1 VRSTDDPGS
10 SERTDFVLHAKG
22 EQHMKRLLVLPV
34 LAAGALA
41 LAAFA
46 FASAGS
52 ANKHAP
58 TAKGGKLTFSVTTTD
73 HGCNFRPWATDTLKR
88 TYKVHLRKD
97 GSYTVRREDKGRFV
111 TTGGQSPSA
120 DPCPGVVRR
129 GKHGATVVAGIKGK
143 LHGYLQGTVTGGTFI
158 PTGTCTATC
167 SADDFIANFFTS
179 GASFTCSQGYAGCR
193 FNFSYTAQRQQKQG
207 LLYHHWVDRGL
218 DGVHEIFIG
227 DIASA

>member
-1 VRSTDDPGS
+1 MR
-10 SERTDFVLHAKG
+10 KG
-22 EQHMKRLLVLPV
+22 TTYMKRLLAIPV

-46 FASAGS
+46 FAGPGS

-58 TAKGGKLTFSVTTTD
+58 TAKGGKLTFTVTTTD
-73 HGCNFRPWATDTLKR
+73 HGCDFRPWATDTLKR
-88 TYKVHLRKD
+88 TYKVHVRQD

-129 GKHGATVVAGIKGK
+129 GKHGATVAAGIKGK

-158 PTGTCTATC
+158 PNATCTATC
-167 SADDFIANFFTS
+167 SAADFIANFFTS
-179 GASFTCSQGYAGCR
+179 GASFTCNLGYAGCR
-193 FNFSYTAQRQQKQG
+193 FNFSYTAQRQQKQS

>member
-1 VRSTDDPGS
+1 
-10 SERTDFVLHAKG
+10 
-22 EQHMKRLLVLPV
+22 MKRLLVLPV

-41 LAAFA
+41 LTALAFA
-46 FASAGS
+46 HPGS

-58 TAKGGKLTFSVTTTD
+58 TAKGGKLTFSVTTVD
-73 HGCNFRPWATDTLKR
+73 HGCGFREWANDTLKR
-88 TYKVHLRKD
+88 TYKVHLRQD

-111 TTGGQSPSA
+111 TIGGASPSA
-120 DPCPGVVRR
+120 DPCPGVIRR
-129 GKHGATVVAGIKGK
+129 GKHGTTVAAGIKGK

-158 PTGTCTATC
+158 PNATCTATC
-167 SADDFIANFFTS
+167 SASDFIAAFFTP
-179 GASFTCSQGYAGCR
+179 GASFTCNLGYAGCR

-227 DIASA
+227 DIATA

>member
-1 VRSTDDPGS
+1 MIRAA

-52 ANKHAP
+52 SNKHTP
-58 TAKGGKLTFSVTTTD
+58 TAKGGKLTFALTTTD
-73 HGCNFRPWATDTLKR
+73 HGCNSDWATDTLKR
-88 TYKVHLRKD
+88 TYKVHLRED
-97 GSYTVRREDKGRFV
+97 GSYTVRREDRGRFV
-111 TTGGQSPSA
+111 TLAGSSPSS

-129 GKHGATVVAGIKGK
+129 GKHGATVIAGIKGK
-143 LHGYLQGTVTGGTFI
+143 LHGYLQGKVTGGTFI
-158 PTGTCTATC
+158 PNATCTATC
-167 SADDFIANFFTS
+167 SASDFIAAFFTP
-179 GASFTCSQGYAGCR
+179 GASFTCNLGYAGCR

-218 DGVHEIFIG
+218 DGVHEVFIG

>member
-1 VRSTDDPGS
+1 MRKGRST
-10 SERTDFVLHAKG
+10 V
-22 EQHMKRLLVLPV
+22 KRLFAIPV
-34 LAAGALA
+34 LVAGALA

-46 FASAGS
+46 FASPGHV
-52 ANKHAP
+52 NKHKP
-58 TAKGGKLTFSVTTTD
+58 NAKGGKLTFMVTTTD
-73 HGCNFRPWATDTLKR
+73 HGCGFQAWATDTLKR
-88 TYKVHLRKD
+88 TYKVHLRED

-111 TTGGQSPSA
+111 TLAGPSPSA

-129 GKHGATVVAGIKGK
+129 GKHGTTVLAGMRGK
-143 LHGYLQGTVTGGTFI
+143 LHGYLQGTVTGGTFN
-158 PTGTCTATC
+158 PNGSCTATC
-167 SADDFIANFFTS
+167 SADDFIAGFFTS

-227 DIASA
+227 DMANA

>member
-1 VRSTDDPGS
+1 MNRAGLRGTDS
-10 SERTDFVLHAKG
+10 IHAKG

-46 FASAGS
+46 FAGPGS

-58 TAKGGKLTFSVTTTD
+58 TAKGGKLTFNVTTTD

-88 TYKVHLRKD
+88 TYKVHLRED
-97 GSYTVRREDKGRFV
+97 GSYTVRREDRGRFV

-129 GKHGATVVAGIKGK
+129 GKHGATVVAGITGK

-158 PTGTCTATC
+158 PNGTCTATC
-167 SADDFIANFFTS
+167 SATDFIANFFTS
-179 GASFTCSQGYAGCR
+179 GASFTCNQGYAGCR
-193 FNFSYTAQRQQKQG
+193 FNFSYTAQRQQKQK

-227 DIASA
+227 DIANA

>member
-1 VRSTDDPGS
+1 
-10 SERTDFVLHAKG
+10 
-22 EQHMKRLLVLPV
+22 MKRFLALPA

-46 FASAGS
+46 LASPGS

-58 TAKGGKLTFSVTTTD
+58 TAKGGKLTFAVTTVD
-73 HGCNFRPWATDTLKR
+73 HGCEFRPWANDTLKR
-88 TYKVHLRKD
+88 TYKVHLRED

-111 TTGGQSPSA
+111 TIGGQSPSA
-120 DPCPGVVRR
+120 DPCPDVVRR

-158 PTGTCTATC
+158 PNGTCTATC
-167 SADDFIANFFTS
+167 SADDFIANFFTL

-193 FNFSYTAQRQQKQG
+193 FNFSYTAQRHQKQG

-218 DGVHEIFIG
+218 DGVHEVFIG